1 MSEKKSM
8 KFLLLPKEGKPRFSS
23 KDPWEYIK
31 SKGLQPINDWVG
43 FRDDLDKRDELDP
56 LYSLDI
62 DTLEGIKLDIIFLS
76 PDGKKEWA
84 SNINNNAETFCKA
97 YCNYLEDI
105 RENLVII
112 LKEYNSKDN
121 SFKNFTNKDIYIIRR
136 MLKDA
141 FRWFS

>member
-1 MSEKKSM
+1 MSEKKPI
-8 KFLLLPKEGKPRFSS
+8 KFLLLPKNGRPRFSS

-43 FRDDLDKRDELDP
+43 FRDDLDNRDELDP

-62 DTLEGIKLDIIFLS
+62 DTLEGIKLDIMFLS
-76 PDGKKEWA
+76 PDGRRTWD
-84 SNINNNAETFCKA
+84 SGINHNAETFCKA
-97 YCNYLEDI
+97 YCDYLYDI
-105 RENLVII
+105 EESLVIL
-112 LKEYNSKDN
+112 LKNLDDKTG
-121 SFKNFTNKDIYIIRR
+121 SFEEFTNKDIYIVRR